1 MAEGPVSRQELI
13 RRRRG
18 GGFVGRRRELAVFRE
33 NLAQGTGADTYQ
45 FLFHVHGLAGVGK
58 STLIR
63 RWETT
68 AREEGAVTAVVGD
81 DVHSAVEAMAAIS
94 EQLGRQGCSLK
105 QFDKYLSAYRQ
116 KCHEADAAFTEQL
129 MCEGGRGPAPST
141 QAAPSP
147 SSTVAAQIGVAGL
160 SLVPGIGALSSAVRP
175 EHVASGLDRARTALS
190 SRLRSHED
198 VQLVLSPL
206 KTLTPQFL
214 ADLGD
219 VAKRRP
225 WVVLF
230 FDTYERTAPL
240 LDVWLRDMLVSEVYG
255 AVPVNVQAAL
265 AGQGPLNSACWGDS
279 LDLVTEVA
287 LEPFSE
293 DEARALLAAR
303 GVTDAR
309 VVDVV
314 LRLSGRLPVLLDA
327 LARSRPQQVDAVG
340 DPSDTAV
347 ERFLKWETDP
357 ARRDTILACALPLR
371 VDEDIYR
378 ALAPTSDADGFGW
391 LRGLPFLTGQAGR
404 HRYHDVIRTPMLRF
418 QRSRSPAQWRRSHAH
433 LASVFRTWRREQEQR
448 LSPNGYWDDSTWRD
462 HRLDETYHL
471 LCAQGRGA
479 LSEALRDAV
488 LACGHSTESLRR
500 WGQLLVQAGTDSDGS
515 GDTGD
520 LVRTGQRLLA
530 FAGQESGDA
539 EALTFLLTTSGLD
552 TEGRTLAH
560 VLRGWVYRRGG
571 LHSQALADYTA
582 ALTLDPDLPRAYV
595 GRGYT
600 HRDMRQYEAALA
612 DHSHAVRLAPRSP
625 AHWISRGS
633 IYFRMRRYEEAVAD
647 LDHALG
653 LDRHNTWALEFRG
666 LLHHRMGHHDKAL
679 TDLTDAVTID
689 PQAAWAY
696 GARGD
701 VHLTLGHLESAL
713 ADLDHA
719 LGLEPQAPWPLCWR
733 GEAYRALGRHEEA
746 LADFDRAMELLPDCG
761 WFPYQSALAM
771 RLSGAP
777 GEAAMWQRAT
787 DIYQAE
793 VRSGPDFA
801 DLARNNLL
809 VLWCA
814 LPDWGRAEQ
823 QLRDFLSHAPSP
835 HQIVEA
841 LHDLADLQRAVPVD
855 PERLAPILSHLR
867 DALGPP

>member
-13 RRRRG
+13 RRRRS

-33 NLAQGTGADTYQ
+33 NLMRGRGADTYQ

-63 RWETT
+63 QWEAT

-94 EQLGRQGCSLK
+94 DQLARHGVPLK
-105 QFDKYLSAYRQ
+105 SFDKHLSAYRQ
-116 KCHEADAAFTEQL
+116 KCHEADAAYAEQL
-129 MCEGGRGPAPST
+129 MCEGGRGPTPAHR
-141 QAAPSP
+141 AGPSP
-147 SSTVAAQIGVAGL
+147 SSTFTAQIGVAGL
-160 SLVPGIGALSSAVRP
+160 GLVPGIGALSGAVRP
-175 EHVASGLDRARTALS
+175 EHIASGLDRARTALS
-190 SRLRSHED
+190 SRLRNHED

-206 KTLTPQFL
+206 KVLTPHFL

-219 VAKRRP
+219 VAGRRP

-240 LDVWLRDMLVSEVYG
+240 LDVWLRDMLVSEAYG

-265 AGQGPLNSACWGDS
+265 AGQGPLDVACWGDS

-293 DEARALLAAR
+293 DEARALLGAR

-309 VVDVV
+309 VVDVI

-378 ALAPTSDADGFGW
+378 ALAPVTDLDGFEW
-391 LRGLPFLTGQAGR
+391 LRGLPFLTGRTGR
-404 HRYHDVIRTPMLRF
+404 HRYHDVIRAPMLRV
-418 QRSRSPAQWRRSHAH
+418 QRSRSPVQWRRSHAH
-433 LASVFRTWRREQEQR
+433 LASVFGTWRREQEGR
-448 LSPNGYWDDSTWRD
+448 LAPDGYWDDAAWRD

-479 LSEALRDAV
+479 LSEALHDTV
-488 LACGHSTESLRR
+488 LACGHSAESLRR
-500 WGQLLVQAGTDSDGS
+500 WGQLLIQAGTDSDHS

-520 LVRTGQRLLA
+520 LVRTGQRLLD
-530 FAGQESGDA
+530 FAGQASGGA
-539 EALTFLLTTSGLD
+539 EALTFLLTAPGLG
-552 TEGRTLAH
+552 TEGRALAH
-560 VLRGWVYRRGG
+560 ALRGRVHRRDGQ
-571 LHSQALADYTA
+571 HSQALADYTA
-582 ALTLDPDLPRAYV
+582 ALTLHPDLPRAHA
-595 GRGYT
+595 GRGHT
-600 HRDMRQYEAALA
+600 HLAMRQYEAALA

-625 AHWISRGS
+625 AHRISRGS
-633 IYFRMRRYEEAVAD
+633 VYYRLRRYEEAIAD
-647 LDHALG
+647 FDHALG
-653 LDRHNTWALEFRG
+653 LDRHDTWALEHRG
-666 LLHHRMGHHDKAL
+666 LLHHRMGHHQEAL
-679 TDLTDAVTID
+679 TDFTDAITVD
-689 PQAAWAY
+689 PYAAWAY
-696 GARGD
+696 AARGD
-701 VHLTLGHLESAL
+701 VHLTLGHPEPALSDLDRSLALES
-713 ADLDHA
+713 H
-719 LGLEPQAPWPLCWR
+719 APWPYCWR
-733 GEAYRALGRHEEA
+733 GETYRALRRYEEA
-746 LADFDRAMELLPDCG
+746 LADFDRAIELRPGCG

-771 RLSGAP
+771 RLSGTP
-777 GEAAMWQRAT
+777 GEADQWQRAIT
-787 DIYQAE
+787 IYQAE
-793 VRSGPDFA
+793 VCSEPEFA
-801 DLARNNLL
+801 DLARSNLL

-814 LPDWGRAEQ
+814 VPDWDRAEE
-823 QLRDFLSHAPSP
+823 QLRAFLSYAPSP

-841 LHDLADLQRAVPVD
+841 LEDLADLQQAVPVS
-855 PERLAPILSHLR
+855 PERLAPVLRQLR
-867 DALGPP
+867 DALETP

>member
-33 NLAQGTGADTYQ
+33 NLVQGIGADSYQ

-63 RWETT
+63 RWEAT
-68 AREEGAVTAVVGD
+68 AREEGAVTALVGD
-81 DVHSAVEAMAAIS
+81 DVHSAVEAMAAIG
-94 EQLGRQGCSLK
+94 EQLARQGSPLK
-105 QFDKYLSAYRQ
+105 QFEKHLSAYRQ

-129 MCEGGRGPAPST
+129 MCEGDRGPAPSN
-141 QAAPSP
+141 QANPSP
-147 SSTVAAQIGVAGL
+147 SSTFAAQIGVAGL
-160 SLVPGIGALSSAVRP
+160 SLVPGIGALSGAVRP

-206 KTLTPQFL
+206 KVLTPQFL

-240 LDVWLRDMLVSEVYG
+240 LDVWLRDMLVSEAYG
-255 AVPVNVQAAL
+255 PVPVNVQAAL

-303 GVTDAR
+303 GVTDAH

-357 ARRDTILACALPLR
+357 ARRETIIACALPLR

-378 ALAPTSDADGFGW
+378 ALAPASDADGFEW
-391 LRGLPFLTGQAGR
+391 LRGLPFLTGQTGR

-418 QRSRSPAQWRRSHAH
+418 QRSRSPVQWRRTHAH
-433 LASVFRTWRREQEQR
+433 LASVFRTWRREREER
-448 LSPNGYWDDSTWRD
+448 LSPDDYWDDSAWRG

-471 LCAQGRGA
+471 LCAQERGA

-488 LACGHSTESLRR
+488 LACGHTTESLRR
-500 WGQLLVQAGTDSDGS
+500 WGQLLVQAGTDSDSS
-515 GDTGD
+515 GDTAD
-520 LVRTGQRLLA
+520 LVRTGQRLLE
-530 FAGQESGDA
+530 FAGRDSGVA
-539 EALTFLLTTSGLD
+539 EALTSLLTVPGLG
-552 TEGRTLAH
+552 TEGRALAH
-560 VLRGWVYRRGG
+560 ALRGREYRRGG

-582 ALTLDPDLPRAYV
+582 ALTLDPDLPRAYA
-595 GRGYT
+595 GRGHT
-600 HRDMRQYEAALA
+600 HLAMRRFEAALA
-612 DHSHAVRLAPRSP
+612 DHSDAVRLAPRSP
-625 AHWISRGS
+625 THRINRATV
-633 IYFRMRRYEEAVAD
+633 YFRMRRSEEAMAD
-647 LDHALG
+647 LDHALA

-666 LLHHRMGHHDKAL
+666 LLHHQMGHHDKAL

-689 PQAAWAY
+689 PQAAWAF

-701 VHLTLGHLESAL
+701 LHLTLGHLESAL

-719 LGLEPQAPWPLCWR
+719 LDLAPQAPWPHCWR
-733 GEAYRALGRHEEA
+733 GETYRVLGRYEEA
-746 LADFDRAMELLPDCG
+746 LADFDRAMELLPRCG
-761 WFPYQSALAM
+761 WFPYQKALAM
-771 RLSGAP
+771 RLSGTP

-793 VRSGPDFA
+793 VRRGPDFA
-801 DLARNNLL
+801 DLPRSNLL

-814 LPDWGRAEQ
+814 LPDWDRAEE
-823 QLRDFLSHAPSP
+823 QLRVFLSHAPSP
-835 HQIVEA
+835 HQVVEA
-841 LHDLADLQRAVPVD
+841 LDDLADLQRAVPVS
-855 PERLAPILSHLR
+855 PERLAPVLRQLR
-867 DALGPP
+867 DRLGTS